1 MRTTKHFVKLTE
13 NANQSYKI
21 GVDEI
26 EGLRAALV
34 DAISPVT
41 KALKSKIYWYDEI
54 EINDLEYKSRDGFIP
69 YSHNF
74 GGVKIGLHIPECES
88 YEFDFLEF
96 GEPEINEETGEP
108 FENEGELDAYLRIII
123 KFEGFDDD
131 GYMTFYV
138 NVSGG
143 NNDAPYFRVKNM
155 PDLFEAEFRC
165 KTVSGIK
172 RASNKA
178 VKGILKLME

>member
-1 MRTTKHFVKLTE
+1 MRDAKHFVKLTE
-13 NANQSYKI
+13 NASRSYKI

-26 EGLRAALV
+26 EGLKAALIE
-34 DAISPVT
+34 AISPVRS
-41 KALKSKIYWYDEI
+41 ALKSKIYWQDQI
-54 EINDLEYKSRDGFIP
+54 EIDDLEYKSREGFVP

-74 GGVKIGLHIPECES
+74 GGVEIGLIIPECES
-88 YEFDFLEF
+88 CEFSFLEF

-108 FENEGELDAYLRIII
+108 YENEGELDAYLRVII

-131 GYMTFYV
+131 GWMIFYV

-143 NNDAPYFRVKNM
+143 NSDAPYFRVSHL

-165 KTVSGIK
+165 KTVDGIK

-178 VKGILKLME
+178 IKGILKLIK